1 MGSTHPPLE
10 SLLQFSQSC
19 LEGFEL
25 SCLNRIATL
34 RKEFREVLQESI
46 ELEIEAR
53 FARWV
58 SEHRHLGTSFPNPTA
73 LPACVPVQLA
83 LRSVAHSSERLLLAS
98 GDELPVEFPFA
109 SLVELVDSVAF
120 ELRPPIRHSP
130 VSHDASASL
139 RSLEHCALCKAR
151 AIGDQPIDLLDFD
164 ATDSSPSCPFLPFP
178 QFAPVHKTRNVSS
191 QLTYVLAGTD
201 QSTQYVV
208 RYASTFA
215 TSEHFTPEK
224 TVAQS
229 KWSPFGRSHS
239 RLLNLGSEYAFAP
252 HRNQNDLCRS
262 SSVQLSLRHFSLRR
276 SAVLLRN

>member
-1 MGSTHPPLE
+1 MTRGGPAQRARCSRRELFFLRYCDFDTIVVHISRATVPSLSAALGRPQSGEGRPMGSTHPPLE

-83 LRSVAHSSERLLLAS
+83 LRSVAYSSERLLLAS

-109 SLVELVDSVAF
+109 SLVELVDSAAF

-178 QFAPVHKTRNVSS
+178 QFAPVHKMRNVSS

-201 QSTQYVV
+201 QN
-208 RYASTFA
+208 R
-215 TSEHFTPEK
+215 
-224 TVAQS
+224 
-229 KWSPFGRSHS
+229 
-239 RLLNLGSEYAFAP
+239 
-252 HRNQNDLCRS
+252 RNM
-262 SSVQLSLRHFSLRR
+262 
-276 SAVLLRN
+276 